1 MTNGRSKA
9 HSVEVDNF
17 LFLTT
22 YLFGKYSFLDYNL
35 LTLCRDLQRH
45 TSPISYKIG
54 RCLTGGNTS
63 SIAKAIF
70 AHSELW
76 IQILLKLIDYIR
88 DECARMCRRNVD
100 SHPLFCQLPVNK
112 LDTFSW
118 HSCIT
123 ELENMYI
130 TLLQLLTAVVSV
142 NDDRNTSKKPH
153 KHVSPMKHALIAVSW

>member
-70 AHSELW
+70 AHSELR
-76 IQILLKLIDYIR
+76 IQILLKW
-88 DECARMCRRNVD
+88 AHGKAGN
-100 SHPLFCQLPVNK
+100 
-112 LDTFSW
+112 
-118 HSCIT
+118 
-123 ELENMYI
+123 
-130 TLLQLLTAVVSV
+130 
-142 NDDRNTSKKPH
+142 
-153 KHVSPMKHALIAVSW
+153 